1 MEESVS
7 QKTIR
12 NAASLAQAVKGD
24 WQPHLVF
31 AMGVA
36 MFNSNQ
42 LADAWEWEW
51 EYDVDFDMGY
61 FNNLFLELWQNAWVN
76 SHNPV
81 AHDDMEL

>member
-1 MEESVS
+1 
-7 QKTIR
+7 
-12 NAASLAQAVKGD
+12 
-24 WQPHLVF
+24 
-31 AMGVA
+31 MGVA
-36 MFNSNQ
+36 MFNSNH